1 MGKLGLRLAPAREAV
16 NPIRLHP
23 VVNPVQRFRLA
34 YPDAIARLNA
44 FMSARPISFRVDDPD
59 VNAVVA
65 DGQAHAVT
73 PHALVSILTS
83 PDVFLNGAHYWSP
96 AREA

>member
-1 MGKLGLRLAPAREAV
+1 MGKLGLRLAPSRETPDPV
-16 NPIRLHP
+16 RLHP
-23 VVNPVQRFRLA
+23 VVDPVQRFGLA
-34 YPDAIARLNA
+34 YAHPIARLNA
-44 FMSARPISFRVDDPD
+44 FDSIGPISFRVDDPD

-83 PDVFLNGAHYWSP
+83 PDVFLNGAHY
-96 AREA
+96 